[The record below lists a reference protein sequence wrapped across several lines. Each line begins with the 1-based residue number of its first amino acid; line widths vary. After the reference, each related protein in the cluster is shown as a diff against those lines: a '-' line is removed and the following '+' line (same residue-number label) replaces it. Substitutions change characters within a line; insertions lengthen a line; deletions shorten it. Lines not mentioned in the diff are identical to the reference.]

1 MVVNHINPRYVMQET
16 DNTANPYKDL
26 FSETKKYVEL
36 QTRLFKLESVEK
48 SGILLSTL
56 IFLMLAVV
64 LCAGLGFYLMFTI
77 AYLLEPVMG
86 LMWSFLVI
94 SGFYLLLIII
104 LFAFKK
110 KLIINPIIR
119 FLSQLFLN
127 ENDIP

>member
-16 DNTANPYKDL
+16 DNTTNPYKDL

>member
-1 MVVNHINPRYVMQET
+1 MQESY
-16 DNTANPYKDL
+16 NTNNPYKEL
-26 FSETKKYVEL
+26 FSETKKYIEL
-36 QTRLFKLESVEK
+36 QTKLFKLESVEK

-64 LCAGLGFYLMFTI
+64 FCAGLGFYLMFTL

-104 LFAFKK
+104 LFLFKK

-127 ENDIP
+127 ENDTL

>member
-1 MVVNHINPRYVMQET
+1 MQEPN
-16 DNTANPYKDL
+16 NTTNPYKEL

-36 QTRLFKLESVEK
+36 QKRLFKLESVEK
-48 SGILLSTL
+48 AGILFSAL
-56 IFLMLAVV
+56 IFLILAIV

-77 AYLLEPVMG
+77 AYLLEPAIG
-86 LMWSFLVI
+86 LMWSFLLI

-104 LFAFKK
+104 LFIFKK

-127 ENDIP
+127 ENDIS